1 MEQLSMKLVLPVAQ
15 AALRFAAQ
23 AALAQR
29 LTFLTWRMLDLDPP
43 LPSMSSEYK
52 KLCKGVLC
60 EYCAPQERE
69 SATAPQCLTLACD

>member
-69 SATAPQCLTLACD
+69 RYYATVLNPACD